1 MVDKAAELYH
11 AVCENNA
18 DKILELLDSGA
29 NPNEYY
35 DDMENISSSSIL
47 HVCCGKGHLESIRVL
62 VDRGADIMSRDK
74 WRMSPLIHAIV
85 PQFTEVVEFLVTRCP
100 DVVNMCDKF
109 GKAPLHYAI
118 ESDCVAMVNLLI
130 CNGADVNI
138 GTMKGITPLMLL
150 CSKSDVQ
157 NDTEMMRL
165 LINHGALV
173 NLRDLAAKRS
183 ALQYAALKLKVEAV
197 QILLEAGGDPNTL
210 DGAGRTP
217 MTNVIRQCV
226 RADGTIRTDDCLTI
240 VLMLLHAGSDVNMTT
255 CEECCPLMVASIL
268 RCQTL
273 VKFFL
278 DHGGNPGIRFACG
291 ITPILPAVCN
301 HDTQTIRLLLEYNS
315 PINLPGRIIRRREEF
330 YFDPC
335 ELAIHLGFFDVVELL
350 YDYGYNLSKYPYLV
364 DPMGSIDT
372 PATLKE
378 NTLALGQLRSLASN
392 PHSLFKVSGLTIR
405 KVLQKNLHDKV
416 RLLPLPSSLQEDL
429 LCLAAH

>member
-11 AVCENNA
+11 AVCVNNA

-74 WRMSPLIHAIV
+74 WRMSPLIHAIT

-130 CNGADVNI
+130 CYGADVNI

-150 CSKSDVQ
+150 CSKSDVH
-157 NDTEMMRL
+157 NDTEMIRL

-183 ALQYAALKLKVEAV
+183 ALQVY
-197 QILLEAGGDPNTL
+197 T
-210 DGAGRTP
+210 
-217 MTNVIRQCV
+217 
-226 RADGTIRTDDCLTI
+226 
-240 VLMLLHAGSDVNMTT
+240 VLMAYANRRSFFINYTGLVGLSVVIVYRLSVVLVYNGLHRGGWVVSKLPTRYIYFKISNMTFRT
-255 CEECCPLMVASIL
+255 
-268 RCQTL
+268 
-273 VKFFL
+273 
-278 DHGGNPGIRFACG
+278 
-291 ITPILPAVCN
+291 
-301 HDTQTIRLLLEYNS
+301 
-315 PINLPGRIIRRREEF
+315 
-330 YFDPC
+330 
-335 ELAIHLGFFDVVELL
+335 
-350 YDYGYNLSKYPYLV
+350 
-364 DPMGSIDT
+364 
-372 PATLKE
+372 
-378 NTLALGQLRSLASN
+378 
-392 PHSLFKVSGLTIR
+392 
-405 KVLQKNLHDKV
+405 
-416 RLLPLPSSLQEDL
+416 
-429 LCLAAH
+429 